1 MLKFFPIFL
10 VFLFPNSSVAAEDVA
25 KTDIVTPTNIK
36 STTVQP
42 EQVESSDDSTNL
54 ISTAKDLSHIFFF
67 ITMGTIGY
75 LSYRQ
80 AKKTV
85 FSPIKTEIFKYQLGE
100 FENVIGHFQNKNEH
114 DLKSDLDMQTIIDIN
129 GSVLFKKYVETFFS
143 GEIELDE
150 NYFKEKMKL
159 AKGAIV
165 SKEYAEKYFEI
176 IGPETTNDLPAK
188 IAEPTDPALKLA
200 KWQEEKYGMVHYTEN
215 FDKAMTE
222 IEKFQSSPLL
232 PAELKTIL
240 EEYYQLIHETLATVG
255 NAIEEAAIELP
266 KVCSSKEQ
274 LDNFSS
280 SWLSNIHNDKAPKL
294 EPKAKEVLT
303 YINKY
308 LRIDELASD
317 KV

>member
-1 MLKFFPIFL
+1 MLKSLLIFF
-10 VFLFPNSSVAAEDVA
+10 VFLFTNVSAIAEEVANTDKVHPKEIPPLVIQPNQISPP
-25 KTDIVTPTNIK
+25 I
-36 STTVQP
+36 
-42 EQVESSDDSTNL
+42 ESINV
-54 ISTAKDLSHIFFF
+54 ISTIKDLSHIFFF
-67 ITMGTIGY
+67 ITMGAIGY

-100 FENVIGHFQNKNEH
+100 FENVISHFQNKNEVE
-114 DLKSDLDMQTIIDIN
+114 LKNDLDIKTIIEVN
-129 GSVLFKKYVETFFS
+129 GLGLFRKYVETFFS
-143 GEIELDE
+143 SEVELDK
-150 NYFKEKMKL
+150 NYFEEKMKL

-165 SKEYAEKYFEI
+165 SKEYAEKYFEV
-176 IGPETTNDLPAK
+176 IGPETTNNLPVK
-188 IAEPTDPALKLA
+188 ISAPTDPALKLA
-200 KWQEEKYGMVHYTEN
+200 KWQEEKYGMVHYTEAFN
-215 FDKAMTE
+215 TAMTE

-232 PAELKTIL
+232 PTELKTIL
-240 EEYYQLIHETLATVG
+240 GDYYQLIHETLVTVG
-255 NAIEEAAIELP
+255 DALEEAAKELP

-303 YINKY
+303 FINKY